1 MGNTLVPAQI
11 TNDTLGSIMPIEPV
25 SFEINGAKRI
35 ADVTHFIE
43 GNSLRPPYRR
53 RRGHGGSGSGK
64 LVIDTDGVGL
74 GDQEIST
81 LIRRVGTGHVGEISL
96 AGVEGMDSD
105 DNNES
110 VRIQIAG
117 VDNDGSLLWGY
128 QHLWNSTRT
137 THANQT
143 LSTIVG
149 VEDENKMS
157 VAAYDLTMEDNT
169 TDMGLISAA
178 SEIQYWLDMD
188 DASHISGNLGTGNLD
203 MTELMDFFK
212 DPVTGLYHDIS
223 PDVIDGSARGHD
235 EVYWRAYNTFADSVY
250 VSDQDYITT
259 GTCGASI
266 FLIENDVNDWSANA
280 FYVDTTLASGPVSIE
295 GHTTLLSGVADLD
308 VTSGA
313 TLGIASTGAMK
324 IDSAAA
330 LELEA
335 DGLMTVDANAAFDM
349 DVVGA
354 INIDGTAT
362 IEIFAGTNAQFGAQ
376 TGSMVVSGKT
386 TSIDGTE
393 GVSIASG
400 SGYNVTIDL
409 TDATDKLIVATGIV
423 DISAA
428 NGELRINGTKVVD
441 AQLAHVADADGSLAS
456 VTSVANTILSRLET
470 HGLLASS

>member
-1 MGNTLVPAQI
+1 VGNTLVPAQI

-313 TLGIASTGAMK
+313 TLGIASTGAMTITPTGLLDINAGAA
-324 IDSAAA
+324 IDIDAVG
-330 LELEA
+330 
-335 DGLMTVDANAAFDM
+335 DCTVDAAYISLTAVGNALL
-349 DVVGA
+349 
-354 INIDGTAT
+354 
-362 IEIFAGTNAQFGAQ
+362 AGGDLAGC
-376 TGSMVVSGKT
+376 
-386 TSIDGTE
+386 
-393 GVSIASG
+393 
-400 SGYNVTIDL
+400 SGYNGLSFSIGPGGAPGNAEFSFANVGEVLNVTTGGYAID
-409 TDATDKLIVATGIV
+409 
-423 DISAA
+423 
-428 NGELRINGTKVVD
+428 
-441 AQLAHVADADGSLAS
+441 
-456 VTSVANTILSRLET
+456 SVAGASLDVGGVKIIDRGLFTNEYGFSVITIKTLVDGLEPT
-470 HGLLASS
+470 QTLEVLARNVT

>member
-1 MGNTLVPAQI
+1 
-11 TNDTLGSIMPIEPV
+11 MPIEPV

-313 TLGIASTGAMK
+313 TLGIASTGAMTITPTGLLDINAGAA
-324 IDSAAA
+324 IDIDAVG
-330 LELEA
+330 
-335 DGLMTVDANAAFDM
+335 DCTVDAAYISLTAVGNALL
-349 DVVGA
+349 
-354 INIDGTAT
+354 
-362 IEIFAGTNAQFGAQ
+362 AGGDLAGC
-376 TGSMVVSGKT
+376 
-386 TSIDGTE
+386 
-393 GVSIASG
+393 
-400 SGYNVTIDL
+400 SGYNGLSFSIGPGGAPGNAEFSFANVGEVLNVTTGGYAID
-409 TDATDKLIVATGIV
+409 
-423 DISAA
+423 
-428 NGELRINGTKVVD
+428 
-441 AQLAHVADADGSLAS
+441 
-456 VTSVANTILSRLET
+456 SVAGASLDVGGVKIIDRGLFTNEYGFSVITIKTLVDGLEPT
-470 HGLLASS
+470 QTLEVLARNVT